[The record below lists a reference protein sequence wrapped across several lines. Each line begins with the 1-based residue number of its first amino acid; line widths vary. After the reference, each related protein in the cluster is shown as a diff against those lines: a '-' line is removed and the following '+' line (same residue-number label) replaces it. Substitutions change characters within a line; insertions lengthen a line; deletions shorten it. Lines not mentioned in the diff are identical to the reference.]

1 MTQNY
6 LDLFPGYTRG
16 KARFMALA
24 QAVLQQA
31 VDLMALVPMTESGF
45 SFGSAEG
52 VQLDALGES
61 VSIMRQERWD
71 DETYRSILLKKL
83 QLYTW
88 DGTNE
93 TVSRY
98 LDAGQSQHDNTD
110 GSITVQAGSSLPLP
124 ANELFPAPIGV
135 RTCLSC

>member
-31 VDLMALVPMTESGF
+31 MDLMALVPMTESGF
-45 SFGSAEG
+45 SFGTAVG
-52 VQLDALGES
+52 KQLDALGES
-61 VSIMRQERWD
+61 VSIPRQDGWD
-71 DETYRSILLKKL
+71 DETYRAVLLKKL
-83 QLYTW
+83 RLYTW

-93 TVSRY
+93 TVFRF
-98 LDAGQSQHDNTD
+98 LDAGEAQHDNTD
-110 GSITVQAGSSLPLP
+110 GSVTVHTDSSLPLST
-124 ANELFPAPIGV
+124 NEFFPVPIGIKAAV
-135 RTCLSC
+135 QR

>member
-31 VDLMALVPMTESGF
+31 EDLMALVPMMESGF
-45 SFGSAEG
+45 SFAQATG

-61 VSIMRQERWD
+61 VSIPRQEGWD
-71 DETYRSILLKKL
+71 DETYRAVLMKKL
-83 QLYTW
+83 KLYTW

-93 TVSRY
+93 TVLRF
-98 LDAGQSQHDNTD
+98 LDVGESQHDNTD
-110 GSITVQAGSSLPLP
+110 GSVTVQTGSSLPLS
-124 ANELFPAPIGV
+124 ANELFPVPMGV
-135 RTCLSC
+135 EVFR